1 MRDELI
7 QLVKHTAVYGFG
19 RIFSKVI
26 SFLLIPFYTHYFT
39 AAEYGIMEVLNLT
52 VMILAI
58 VLAPGLANAVMRFH
72 YDTNDEHERSLS
84 VSTALIFTIISG
96 GLVILL
102 AFAFPQKISYLLLNS
117 AQHGTVI
124 KLLAIGFYCSFFSDI
139 CYVYLRGRKRS
150 GVYVAL
156 TQVYLV
162 LSILTNIYFVAIRHS
177 GVAGVFAGN
186 IVAGTVVGAILLWMT
201 IGEVGIHFS
210 PHRLVEL
217 LKFGAP
223 LILTWLAAF
232 VLNFSDRFFL
242 QRYSDLSQ
250 VGIYAVGYKFG
261 YITSMLLIQPFH
273 LMWEPQSYEIA
284 AKPNGKAIFG
294 RIFSFYMLGLL
305 CATFFLSLFIRETFE
320 VMVDRKFLIAYHL
333 VPIIAVAYLGQG
345 VQGFFEAGLLIQKKS
360 KTVGTIGLVAA
371 LTCVGLNFLLIWH
384 WKMMGACVATLLSL
398 FLMGACTAY
407 FCQRHYPIPV
417 KYAALVRVAVVGLT
431 LLLMVWFLPVESF
444 FLRLLIKVVVAV
456 LFVYFITVSGALEA
470 DEVKTI
476 KELAVEKLKS
486 KLSFLSWRPGALAN
500 KRVG

>member
-7 QLVKHTAVYGFG
+7 ELVKHTAVYGFG

-39 AAEYGIMEVLNLT
+39 AAEYGMMEVLNLA

-72 YDTNDEHERSLS
+72 YDTDDQHERSLS
-84 VSTALIFTIISG
+84 ASTALIFTIASG
-96 GLVILL
+96 ALVILL
-102 AFAFPQKISYLLLNS
+102 AFAFPQKISYLLLNTTE
-117 AQHGTVI
+117 HGTVI
-124 KLLAIGFYCSFFSDI
+124 KLLAVGFYCSFFSDI

-162 LSILTNIYFVAIRHS
+162 LSIVANIYFVAVRHS

-201 IGEVGIHFS
+201 IGEIGIHFS
-210 PHRLVEL
+210 FRRLVEL

-320 VMVDRKFLIAYHL
+320 IMVDQKFMIAYHL

-345 VQGFFEAGLLIQKKS
+345 VQGYFEAGLLIEKKS
-360 KTVGTIGLVAA
+360 KTIGIIGFVAA
-371 LTCVGLNFLLIWH
+371 LTCVGLNFLLISH

-398 FLMGACTAY
+398 FLMGACTAF
-407 FCQRHYPIPV
+407 FCQRYYPIPV
-417 KYAALVRVAVVGLT
+417 RCGTLLRIALVGLV
-431 LLLMVWFLPVESF
+431 LLLGVWFIPLNSLP
-444 FLRLLIKVVVAV
+444 LRLLVKAGVGAA
-456 LFVYFITVSGALEA
+456 FVYFITTSGALVPEEIQA
-470 DEVKTI
+470 I
-476 KELAVEKLKS
+476 RALIVEQLRT
-486 KLSFLSWRPGALAN
+486 KLSFLNWRPRALAN